1 MNFIVAVD
9 ENWNIG
15 KDNGLLFHIP
25 EDMRFFRE
33 KTTGRVVVMGE
44 ATLRSLPGGRPLP
57 GRTNIVLS
65 DDPGF
70 DAEGAA
76 VVRSMDELFG
86 EIAKYPS
93 EDVFI
98 IGGASVY
105 DQLMDHCDTA
115 YITKVS
121 ASVPADKSISSL
133 DGRDG
138 WAVVSQS
145 DKKDHEGLEFVF
157 TTYRNSNVKKMGG
170 RA

>member
-1 MNFIVAVD
+1 M
-9 ENWNIG
+9 
-15 KDNGLLFHIP
+15 
-25 EDMRFFRE
+25 
-33 KTTGRVVVMGE
+33 
-44 ATLRSLPGGRPLP
+44 
-57 GRTNIVLS
+57 LS

-70 DAEGAA
+70 VAEGAA
-76 VVRSMDELFG
+76 VVHSMDELFG

-121 ASVPADKSISSL
+121 ASVPADKSINSL

-145 DKKDHEGLEFVF
+145 EKKDHEGLEFVF